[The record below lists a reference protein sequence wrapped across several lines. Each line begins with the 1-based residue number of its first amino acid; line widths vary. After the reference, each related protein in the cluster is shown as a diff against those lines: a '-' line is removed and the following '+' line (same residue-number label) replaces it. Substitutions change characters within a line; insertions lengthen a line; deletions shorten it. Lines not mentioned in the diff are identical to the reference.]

1 MAFFHIFQK
10 PRFACHEG
18 EHVGS
23 GSCAACYAVVGGS
36 YFYRGFACPT
46 CQQVAMGFTMG
57 FLKVAIAV
65 PPKMLVGLI
74 SWKVR
79 WDIFFE
85 NWGYPHD
92 KTETSIELDLPS
104 GILT

>member
-1 MAFFHIFQK
+1 MDPLHKTLENIIPWHFSTFFK
-10 PRFACHEG
+10 SPVKCHEG

-57 FLKVAIAV
+57 FFQVSIGV
-65 PPKMLVGLI
+65 PP
-74 SWKVR
+74 
-79 WDIFFE
+79 E
-85 NWGYPHD
+85 NAG
-92 KTETSIELDLPS
+92 
-104 GILT
+104 